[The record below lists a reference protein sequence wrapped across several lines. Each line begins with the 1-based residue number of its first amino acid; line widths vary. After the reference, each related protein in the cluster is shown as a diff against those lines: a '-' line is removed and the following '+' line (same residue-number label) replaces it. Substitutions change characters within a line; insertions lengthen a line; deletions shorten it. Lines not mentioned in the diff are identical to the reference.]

1 MASRVA
7 GTLGV
12 VAALGL
18 VIRPFLPLGT
28 ANGHGVGTSAGVFGL
43 LGWLPAVVVVGGAGV
58 LVLTGRLPRFGLAVI
73 GAAGAISVPT
83 LLHSIWLAES
93 GRTALDLPVGGQ
105 ALRGSAYSVGT
116 GLVLEL
122 VTAGLLVA
130 ALLVVLAGW
139 TGTVMDDG
147 GGFDRRRPAFG
158 VLGLFIGVIAAAA
171 FSMAASS
178 SPIGIAPAAV
188 TGQVGLQRV
197 AGLILAAVIVGCCVL
212 APSLRPWLG
221 AAGGLLGVAVMLGG
235 QAIENLISVARSA
248 DLHVDLGTVAQL
260 VTPLFV
266 LALAVAAAAV
276 RRSVQEPA

>member
-1 MASRVA
+1 MA
-7 GTLGV
+7 V

-18 VIRPFLPLGT
+18 AVRPFLPLGT
-28 ANGHGVGTSAGVFGL
+28 VDGHGVGTSAGVFGL

-73 GAAGAISVPT
+73 GAAGAISVAT
-83 LLHSIWLAES
+83 LLHGIWLAES

-122 VTAGLLVA
+122 VAAGLLVA

-139 TGTVMDDG
+139 TATVMDDG
-147 GGFDRRRPAFG
+147 GGFDRRRPGFG
-158 VLGLFIGVIAAAA
+158 ALGLFVGVITAAA

-178 SPIGIAPAAV
+178 SPIGIAPTAV
-188 TGQVGLQRV
+188 TAQVGLQRV
-197 AGLILAAVIVGCCVL
+197 AGLLLAAIIVGCCVL

-221 AAGGLLGVAVMLGG
+221 AAGGWLGVAVMLGG
-235 QAIENLISVARSA
+235 QAVENVISVARSA

-260 VTPLFV
+260 VTPLLV
-266 LALAVAAAAV
+266 LALAVAAATV
-276 RRSVQEPA
+276 RSRAQEPA